1 MPVRILIA
9 AALALPLASHAQTV
23 TDAHGMP
30 LGTLVSVDMDA
41 GSTTVL
47 TSRGYVATIR
57 DDGQVYTRD
66 AYYSGSY
73 RYLGPGCSGQPLY
86 PGAGLTGVIIRA
98 SSGQHDE
105 PQTVYIPHDAQMIR
119 LETGDSLSYVSWYS
133 PVDGPPVT
141 TCEEYVITDERNAVP
156 LVEALTNNP
165 AVTGLG
171 DGPFAVPLRIA
182 PRPSRPAR

>member
-1 MPVRILIA
+1 MRILIA

-30 LGTLVSVDMDA
+30 LGTLVSFDIDA
-41 GSTTVL
+41 GATTVL
-47 TSRGYVATIR
+47 TSRGYVATILG
-57 DDGQVYTRD
+57 DGQIYTRD
-66 AYYSGSY
+66 TFYTGDY

-86 PGAGLTGVIIRA
+86 AGADLTGVIIRA
-98 SSGQHDE
+98 RAGWHDE

-133 PVDGPPVT
+133 PAGGSPVT
-141 TCEEYVITDERNAVP
+141 TCEEWVITDERNAVS
-156 LVEALTNNP
+156 LVETHPNNP